1 MNDRVW
7 SNEEEVILWLKFL
20 ANLASDEMSWSSDET
35 IAESCEPKFKPFK
48 FIKILRSNKFYLNIS
63 NMIHIVSPFEEYVR
77 SLLDWSH
84 INNAGGSKLPV
95 GDFCIE
101 FKITSFPSM
110 NSSTMFNVLRTI
122 RIPTPTLMHSTRRKS
137 PFEEISFVDLDISC
151 IIYIETVSQSFWLD
165 KHCFIMIVV
174 KLWTTSW
181 TGRRRICFYL

>member
-1 MNDRVW
+1 
-7 SNEEEVILWLKFL
+7 
-20 ANLASDEMSWSSDET
+20 
-35 IAESCEPKFKPFK
+35 
-48 FIKILRSNKFYLNIS
+48 
-63 NMIHIVSPFEEYVR
+63 MIDIVSPFEEYVR

-101 FKITSFPSM
+101 FKITSFPSI

-151 IIYIETVSQSFWLD
+151 IIYIETISQSFWLD
-165 KHCFIMIVV
+165 KHCFIDD
-174 KLWTTSW
+174 
-181 TGRRRICFYL
+181 ICETMNYHLNWKEEIFVFIYSLIKIKEKYELDPIGNIE